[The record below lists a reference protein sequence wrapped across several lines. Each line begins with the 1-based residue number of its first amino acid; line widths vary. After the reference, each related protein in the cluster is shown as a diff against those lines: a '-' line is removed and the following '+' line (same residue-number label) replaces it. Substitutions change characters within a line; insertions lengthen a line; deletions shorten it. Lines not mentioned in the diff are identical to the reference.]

1 MTTAQQRKL
10 DEIRTDL
17 FSNED
22 ALVAK
27 AISRCEEEGSAP
39 LVQPLIAFYA
49 SQAPEALRQR
59 VGALLGSL
67 KVSNIE
73 EYFVAALANAD
84 FSHVHK
90 DLIGFMWSTGLQP
103 VSAVA
108 FITKLAA
115 AGDYFLTLECLT
127 LLESI
132 EDTISEDQLLESIEM
147 MHATLNSMENADH
160 RRLMAEYLVVLNR
173 LRAQEDFNS

>member
-17 FSNED
+17 FSNND
-22 ALVAK
+22 LLVAK
-27 AISRCEEEGSAP
+27 AIARCEEEGSAP

-49 SQAPEALRQR
+49 SQAPTELRQR
-59 VGALLGSL
+59 VGEMLGAL

-73 EYFVAALANAD
+73 EYFIHALSNAE

-103 VSAVA
+103 VNAVA
-108 FITKLAA
+108 FITKLATG
-115 AGDYFLTLECLT
+115 GDYFVTLECLT

-132 EDTISEDQLLESIEM
+132 EDTIPEDQLLESIEV
-147 MHATLNSMENADH
+147 MHARLNVMENSDH

-173 LRAQEDFNS
+173 LRATEDLNS

>member
-1 MTTAQQRKL
+1 MTTAQQKKL

-17 FSNED
+17 FSDND

-49 SQAPEALRQR
+49 SQAPAALRKR
-59 VGALLGSL
+59 VGEMLGAL

-73 EYFVAALANAD
+73 EYFTQALNNAE
-84 FSHVHK
+84 FRHVHK

-103 VSAVA
+103 VNAVSL
-108 FITKLAA
+108 ITKLATDD
-115 AGDYFLTLECLT
+115 DYFLTLECLT

-132 EDTISEDQLLESIEM
+132 EDTIPEDQLLESIEL
-147 MHATLNSMENADH
+147 MHAKLNGMENSDH

-173 LRAQEDFNS
+173 LRALEDLNS